1 MMTIQESSAAG
12 KATTIER
19 TLTRIRWYALRLYL
33 RNLSLTRAS
42 LVRATPTTNQFN
54 YHHHPTVSSG
64 SEDIDSDIAAAA
76 ASTNPHLPSITV
88 SNPTS
93 TVAAMQW
100 GSPGAG
106 SSASA
111 RGDSP
116 IPLNLGVPGQVAVG
130 VGGAGGDDAELGLV
144 VDAGIVGMDGDTV
157 SGKRKR

>member
-1 MMTIQESSAAG
+1 MYLHSQF
-12 KATTIER
+12 
-19 TLTRIRWYALRLYL
+19 L
-33 RNLSLTRAS
+33 RNTHHEPIQLSPSPDGAG
-42 LVRATPTTNQFN
+42 
-54 YHHHPTVSSG
+54 SG
-64 SEDIDSDIAAAA
+64 SEDINSDIAAAA

-93 TVAAMQW
+93 AIAAMQW

-130 VGGAGGDDAELGLV
+130 VGGVGGDDAELGLV
-144 VDAGIVGMDGDTV
+144 VDAGVVGMNGDTV
-157 SGKRKR
+157 SGKQKR